1 LHQVAFGEL
10 NFIFKKRQPADEG
23 TSRIEFVAP
32 GGHDNGAAIF
42 AGESN
47 TFMITA
53 EPGQK
58 LQIQTMFVQSND
70 WFYSFGDGG
79 LSLFDGDSPINGDMT
94 SKLILYDAGTE
105 ADEPP
110 GLGITQKPD
119 QDPLAFN
126 IGPDDSVNMIKEAV
140 SRHSTFIIPSTSS
153 VIRVT
158 VTPQ

>member
-1 LHQVAFGEL
+1 
-10 NFIFKKRQPADEG
+10 
-23 TSRIEFVAP
+23 
-32 GGHDNGAAIF
+32 
-42 AGESN
+42 
-47 TFMITA
+47 MITA

-58 LQIQTMFVQSND
+58 LQIQIMFVHSND

-79 LSLFDGDSPINGDMT
+79 LSLFDGDSPINCNMT

-110 GLGITQKPD
+110 GVGITQKSD
-119 QDPLAFN
+119 QDPLSYN
-126 IGPDDSVNMIKEAV
+126 IGPDDSLNMITDAV
-140 SRHSTFIIPSTSS
+140 SRHPTFVIPSTAS